1 MTKRSFTKQRSLVV
15 GGTESETSGPTRRK
29 GIVWRRLL
37 DKGLL
42 PSTGTIGSQRHAAQ
56 CQSRGREPT
65 RWATP

>member
-15 GGTESETSGPTRRK
+15 GAESETSGPTRRK
-29 GIVWRRLL
+29 GIVWRLL

-65 RWATP
+65 RRATP